1 MINRWTILVALFL
14 ARTAMAFQYQ
24 AIAALSPILA
34 DVRGLELAQIGLL
47 IGLYLAPGL
56 LVAVPGS
63 AMAQRFGE
71 KRIVLAALGLMLF
84 GSLLNFVSQSY
95 EVMIMARILAGIG
108 GVVVNIVMTK
118 LLVDWFQ
125 GREIATAL
133 AIFVNSWPFGI
144 ALAAYI
150 LPQAA
155 IVGGLQM
162 AEWAVVI
169 VILIGLAAFGAVYQS
184 PPGLEPTPTK
194 LTIAKLPYWPLCLA
208 GLVWALYNTALAMV
222 FGFGA
227 LLFTERGY
235 SVAEAGTAV
244 SAFMLVFSLAL
255 PIGGILADKTGRRDL
270 IISVSLLSF
279 AILMPLATELEAS
292 ALFVVLL
299 LIAALFS
306 IAAGPVMTLPSVVLP
321 PPIRTFGMGV
331 FFMVYYLVMTI
342 APRLAGS
349 MADASGQVETVFWLA
364 AVLSLAAQGCLVLFR
379 TATRVA

>member
-95 EVMIMARILAGIG
+95 EVMIMGRILAGIG

-133 AIFVNSWPFGI
+133 AII
-144 ALAAYI
+144 ATPVLRFSTI
-150 LPQAA
+150 STRSLVGVMMSITMKA
-155 IVGGLQM
+155 I
-162 AEWAVVI
+162 
-169 VILIGLAAFGAVYQS
+169 
-184 PPGLEPTPTK
+184 TK
-194 LTIAKLPYWPLCLA
+194 TKI
-208 GLVWALYNTALAMV
+208 
-222 FGFGA
+222 
-227 LLFTERGY
+227 
-235 SVAEAGTAV
+235 
-244 SAFMLVFSLAL
+244 
-255 PIGGILADKTGRRDL
+255 
-270 IISVSLLSF
+270 
-279 AILMPLATELEAS
+279 
-292 ALFVVLL
+292 
-299 LIAALFS
+299 
-306 IAAGPVMTLPSVVLP
+306 
-321 PPIRTFGMGV
+321 
-331 FFMVYYLVMTI
+331 
-342 APRLAGS
+342 PRN
-349 MADASGQVETVFWLA
+349 E
-364 AVLSLAAQGCLVLFR
+364 
-379 TATRVA
+379 